1 MYIGYMGSVV
11 FIVSSHYMLTPTN
24 LTQDTKGRWQDHD
37 VIYKKPSSEFL
48 GPGLR
53 NLSFDIILSKMHNI
67 NPSRQI
73 ETLQQMCESGQV
85 FPLIVGGSPVTQ
97 NYWRLDSMSVNNT
110 YYDPVGKLIRAVVNV
125 KLVEYDD
132 SNYTEEQSK
141 IGLYG
146 SIANLIL
153 SS

>member
-53 NLSFDIILSKMHNI
+53 NLSFDIILSKM
-67 NPSRQI
+67 
-73 ETLQQMCESGQV
+73 T
-85 FPLIVGGSPVTQ
+85 VTQ
-97 NYWRLDSMSVNNT
+97 DVWRVDSMSVNNT

-146 SIANLIL
+146 SIANLIF
-153 SS
+153 SI